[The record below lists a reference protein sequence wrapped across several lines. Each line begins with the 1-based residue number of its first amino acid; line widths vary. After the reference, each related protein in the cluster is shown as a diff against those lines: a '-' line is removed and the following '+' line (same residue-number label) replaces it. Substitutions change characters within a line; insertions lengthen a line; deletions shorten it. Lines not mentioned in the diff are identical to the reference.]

1 MRRLAVLVLLC
12 GAACQEPPKT
22 PQMVGMVRG
31 LVDLH
36 TWDPATEGA
45 GQWGYDAVM
54 GSGPEVY
61 LSLAA
66 HITDETPTALY
77 DRVFDIKVTLGDVC
91 FYLLLKLTKADPK
104 PFAADGAFITTQ
116 LPNPIFCIRW
126 KDGMASR
133 RRAQARFVQLL
144 TPPDTDR

>member
-1 MRRLAVLVLLC
+1 MLTVLILLG

-22 PQMVGMVRG
+22 GKMLHVVRG

-36 TWDPATEGA
+36 TWDPATEGL
-45 GQWGYDAVM
+45 GQYGYDAVM
-54 GSGPEVY
+54 GAGPEVL

-66 HITDETPTALY
+66 YLTDETPTALY
-77 DRVFDIKVTLGDVC
+77 DRVFEIRVSLGDVC
-91 FYLLLKLTKADPK
+91 FHMLLKLTGLKK
-104 PFAADGAFITTQ
+104 ELFLEDGAFVSSQ

-133 RRAQARFVQLL
+133 RKAQARFLKLL
-144 TPPDTDR
+144 IPPDSDP